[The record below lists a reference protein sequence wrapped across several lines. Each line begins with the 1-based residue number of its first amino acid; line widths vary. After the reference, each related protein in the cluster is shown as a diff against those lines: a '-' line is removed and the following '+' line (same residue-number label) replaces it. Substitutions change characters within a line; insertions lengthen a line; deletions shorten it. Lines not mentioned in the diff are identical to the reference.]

1 MFVDVSV
8 EVVLISFDFVSI
20 LSGFC
25 SFLKGVSFECICR
38 GSAEVNM
45 SVSLNI
51 LKNGDYYNSV
61 DHNSDFFFKSS
72 LTSDILYLSPFMQRN
87 EILHKYNGSHTD
99 VANLT
104 PH

>member
-1 MFVDVSV
+1 MSLINVHCHDVTGVYDEALTMFVDVSV

-25 SFLKGVSFECICR
+25 SFLKGVSFECIFR

-61 DHNSDFFFKSS
+61 YHNSDFFF
-72 LTSDILYLSPFMQRN
+72 
-87 EILHKYNGSHTD
+87 
-99 VANLT
+99 
-104 PH
+104 